1 MTPIDF
7 GLAVA
12 GRSYAALHRL
22 ARWAPVVVVAG
33 LLVVSIIPVL
43 IVGSTKQPNPVSIED
58 FQNGNLPA
66 GATWFRLE
74 GDLREAPGAAP
85 YTYTLHDLNDDSRA
99 LTIVATAPLQ
109 TGHVQITGRPDGP
122 WLPGTFLSIQ
132 ADVPTEPARHD
143 PWILY
148 AIPALLTIPILVG
161 WIRGYPV
168 RRREDPSTTA
178 VDQLHPGERLAA
190 RWAGWIGNERHDFDA
205 MSACTLALDCEPE
218 VCKVTVVDAHG
229 EHTVTHQRASPL
241 RRIRLCR
248 TAGVEHALELHA
260 PAADLFLVF
269 DDVKS
274 RDRFARSIG

>member
-1 MTPIDF
+1 M
-7 GLAVA
+7 
-12 GRSYAALHRL
+12 
-22 ARWAPVVVVAG
+22 
-33 LLVVSIIPVL
+33 
-43 IVGSTKQPNPVSIED
+43 
-58 FQNGNLPA
+58 
-66 GATWFRLE
+66 
-74 GDLREAPGAAP
+74 
-85 YTYTLHDLNDDSRA
+85 
-99 LTIVATAPLQ
+99 
-109 TGHVQITGRPDGP
+109 
-122 WLPGTFLSIQ
+122 
-132 ADVPTEPARHD
+132 
-143 PWILY
+143 
-148 AIPALLTIPILVG
+148 VG

>member
-1 MTPIDF
+1 MTPIDL
-7 GLAVA
+7 GLAIA
-12 GRSYAALHRL
+12 GRSYAVLHRRW
-22 ARWAPVVVVAG
+22 RWAPVLVVAG
-33 LLVVSIIPVL
+33 LLVISIIPVL
-43 IVGSTKQPNPVSIED
+43 IVGSTKQPNPVSIQD
-58 FQNGNLPA
+58 FQNQNLPA

-85 YTYTLHDLNDDSRA
+85 YTYTLHDLSDDSRA
-99 LTIVATAPLQ
+99 ITVVATGPLQ

-132 ADVPTEPARHD
+132 ADIPTEPARHD
-143 PWILY
+143 PWILF

-168 RRREDPSTTA
+168 RRREDPSSAA
-178 VDQLHPGERLAA
+178 VDQLRSGERLAA

-205 MSACTLALDCEPE
+205 MSPCTLAVACDAD
-218 VCKVTVVDAHG
+218 VCQVTVADAHG
-229 EHTVTHQRASPL
+229 EHTVTHQRASPN

-248 TAGVEHALELHA
+248 TSGVEHALEVHA